1 MLIIR
6 NSGKIRMN
14 TRNCSQIDM
23 YLKEGFKR
31 GILQCMLF
39 LSEILISFYLKSVDK
54 GNNEKLNKF
63 KYTSIIPIQE
73 IVVYKNEIIERRIQT
88 C

>member
-1 MLIIR
+1 
-6 NSGKIRMN
+6 
-14 TRNCSQIDM
+14 
-23 YLKEGFKR
+23 
-31 GILQCMLF
+31 MLF
-39 LSEILISFYLKSVDK
+39 LSEILISFYLNSVDK

-73 IVVYKNEIIERRIQT
+73 IVVYKNEIFERRIQT

>member
-1 MLIIR
+1 MVPFVPAKPHKYQR
-6 NSGKIRMN
+6 WV
-14 TRNCSQIDM
+14 
-23 YLKEGFKR
+23 
-31 GILQCMLF
+31 
-39 LSEILISFYLKSVDK
+39 ISFYLKSVYK

-88 C
+88 CWV